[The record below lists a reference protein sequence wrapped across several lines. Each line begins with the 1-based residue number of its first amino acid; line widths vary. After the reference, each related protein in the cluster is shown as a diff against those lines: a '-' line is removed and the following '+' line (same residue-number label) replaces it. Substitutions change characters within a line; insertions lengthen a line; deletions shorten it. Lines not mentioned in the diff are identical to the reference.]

1 MRRALALGTI
11 ATTMAL
17 AVLAMGPAASAR
29 RNSALPEGFLAQ
41 SQSWI
46 SPSQGW
52 ILGVMP
58 CGSSNACTTAL
69 GTTDGGAT
77 WNTLGT
83 LAAPMN
89 LETPNGVTQM
99 RFADRLHGWAFW
111 PAFWGTTDGGATW
124 QALAPPGGGQQVLSL
139 AADAS
144 VAYAVV
150 SPCALNHICGKPL
163 SLWRS
168 TPGHGSWTKVALS
181 LPASTSPVVLAVRGT
196 VGYLAIPAGLL
207 GAGAEP
213 DTLDVTVDG
222 TTWTARPDPCDP
234 ANGETLTSIA
244 PISGTKVA
252 LLCQGNIGFGQAV
265 KRVLRSNDGAQ
276 NTYSAGTTPI
286 LGIVSQLAGAPN
298 GTLALSSWGAP
309 GSWVYRNTG
318 GKAWTT
324 SVSLNDY
331 GEGWNDI
338 TFVSN
343 LVGFAVYGP
352 DGVWPYN
359 RTGELWETTDGGVTW
374 APV

>member
-1 MRRALALGTI
+1 
-11 ATTMAL
+11 
-17 AVLAMGPAASAR
+17 
-29 RNSALPEGFLAQ
+29 
-41 SQSWI
+41 
-46 SPSQGW
+46 
-52 ILGVMP
+52 MP
-58 CGSSNACTTAL
+58 CGSSNPCTTVL
-69 GTTDGGAT
+69 GTADGGTT

-83 LAAPMN
+83 LAAPLS

-99 RFADRLHGWAFW
+99 RFADRTHGWAFW
-111 PAFWGTTDGGATW
+111 PSFWSTSDGGASW
-124 QALAPPGGGQQVLSL
+124 HRQAPPGGGHQVLAV
-139 AADAS
+139 AASTA

-150 SPCALNHICGKPL
+150 SPCRLNYICGLPL
-163 SLWRS
+163 TLWRS
-168 TPGHGSWTKVALS
+168 TPGEGTWTQVDLG
-181 LPASTSPVVLAVRGT
+181 LPASTSPVVLAVHGT
-196 VGYLAIPAGLL
+196 VGYLAIPAGLAPKADL
-207 GAGAEP
+207 

-222 TTWTARPDPCDP
+222 QTWIPRPDPCNP

-276 NTYSAGTTPI
+276 TTYPAGTTPI

-309 GSWVYRNTG
+309 GSWVYRNNG

-324 SVSLNDY
+324 SVSLNDF

>member
-11 ATTMAL
+11 AATVAL
-17 AVLAMGPAASAR
+17 ALVTGGAATAAR
-29 RNSALPEGFLAQ
+29 RSVLPDGYRAQ

-46 SPSQGW
+46 SSSQGW
-52 ILGVMP
+52 ILGVIP
-58 CGSSNACTTAL
+58 CGSSNPCTTVL
-69 GTTDGGAT
+69 GTTDGGST

-89 LETPNGVTQM
+89 LETPTGVTQM
-99 RFADRLHGWAFW
+99 RFADALHGWAFW
-111 PAFWGTTDGGATW
+111 PSFWATTDGGVTW
-124 QALAPPGGGQQVLSL
+124 QRQAPPGRGHQVLAV
-139 AADAS
+139 AADAT

-150 SPCALNHICGKPL
+150 SPCRLNHICGQPL
-163 SLWRS
+163 TLWKA
-168 TPGHGSWTKVALS
+168 TPAEGIWTKVALS
-181 LPASTSPVVLAVRGT
+181 LPASTSPLVLAVHGT
-196 VGYLAIPAGLL
+196 VAYLDIPAGLL
-207 GAGAEP
+207 ALGLDP

-222 TTWTARPDPCDP
+222 TTWTARPDPCNP
-234 ANGETLTSIA
+234 SNGETLTSVA
-244 PISGTKVA
+244 PISDTKVA

-265 KRVLRSNDGAQ
+265 KRILRSNDNAQ
-276 NTYSAGTTPI
+276 TTFSAGTTP
-286 LGIVSQLAGAPN
+286 LNGIVSQLAGAPN

-309 GSWVYRNTG
+309 GSWIYRNTG
-318 GKAWTT
+318 GKTWTT
-324 SVSLNDY
+324 SVSLNDF

-352 DGVWPYN
+352 EGVWPYN